1 MELPPET
8 VYNIFAHA
16 ELETCVDLR
25 EVSTLWY
32 AAFNQLDARLLK
44 QKVKERNPWL
54 KPGEDGTELKTWRDC
69 VRVFVGRLGVR

>member
-44 QKVKERNPWL
+44 QKVKERNPW
-54 KPGEDGTELKTWRDC
+54 C
-69 VRVFVGRLGVR
+69 